1 MCGLR
6 IILASGVA
14 IWARVENLLAGL
26 RIEPVTDAGSEGWD
40 EFRQQLFTRTEDR
53 TRTNPIVETHLMTEK
68 NDAPPPG
75 LEPGTYRLTAE
86 RSAN

>member
-14 IWARVENLLAGL
+14 LWARVENLLAGL

-40 EFRQQLFTRTEDR
+40 EFRRQLFTRTQRIE
-53 TRTNPIVETHLMTEK
+53 
-68 NDAPPPG
+68 
-75 LEPGTYRLTAE
+75 LEPIKLLKLTL
-86 RSAN
+86 